1 MNRDRYHAAFDG
13 IQFRRA
19 FEEETVQLL
28 LEAAGQ
34 QQEKER
40 SSMKVKHFK
49 KTALIAAV
57 LAVAVMA
64 TAAAVNLLHP
74 AQVAEYMGHPALAD
88 AFNSEDAILLN
99 ESKEFGDFTVTL
111 MGVTSGA
118 HLSDVYE
125 DADAARSYIVAAMSR
140 IDGESI
146 DYADLQGIMVTPLVA
161 GYQPWEVNNFTLGG
175 GYESVI
181 ADGMHTAYYIF
192 ECGSLEPFADHTIYL
207 ACCEGVAPSSDMLQ
221 LNQDGSISFLDSY
234 TKPHALFTLPLD
246 SAKADPVKAAA
257 IVDQIRQPSP
267 EAPEEALGDTGDGD
281 VENIVITEEY
291 AARALEQQ

>member
-1 MNRDRYHAAFDG
+1 MNRDRYHAGFDG
-13 IQFRRA
+13 IQFRKE

-74 AQVAEYMGHPALAD
+74 AQVAEYMGHSELAD

-118 HLSDVYE
+118 RLAQLYRCRHVPY
-125 DADAARSYIVAAMSR
+125 RR
-140 IDGESI
+140 
-146 DYADLQGIMVTPLVA
+146 
-161 GYQPWEVNNFTLGG
+161 G
-175 GYESVI
+175 GYRLRWPPKHH
-181 ADGMHTAYYIF
+181 GHT
-192 ECGSLEPFADHTIYL
+192 S
-207 ACCEGVAPSSDMLQ
+207 GVRVS
-221 LNQDGSISFLDSY
+221 
-234 TKPHALFTLPLD
+234 
-246 SAKADPVKAAA
+246 
-257 IVDQIRQPSP
+257 
-267 EAPEEALGDTGDGD
+267 ALGS
-281 VENIVITEEY
+281 
-291 AARALEQQ
+291 EQLYPGRRLSECHRRRDAHRLLYL